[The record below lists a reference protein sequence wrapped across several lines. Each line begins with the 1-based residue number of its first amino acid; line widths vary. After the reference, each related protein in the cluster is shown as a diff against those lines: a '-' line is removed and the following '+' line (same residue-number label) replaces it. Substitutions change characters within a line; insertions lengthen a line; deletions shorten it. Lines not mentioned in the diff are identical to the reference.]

1 MTPPVSWGI
10 VKSVMIVGTA
20 DVLVCLFLGRIA
32 RIFRWDKTFFWMHE
46 PSADGKEAMYCQI
59 SSGGLFG
66 LKSYT
71 AQVEVDVSRGLPCFD
86 MVGLLDSEVREARE
100 RIRVALHHIGM
111 GLSAEKITV
120 NLSPAGIP
128 KTGTGFDLPA
138 ALGILGAKEVIPPER
153 LKGIWAAGELG
164 LDARVKPV
172 PGILAMVTEAAEAGS
187 LECILPMENLR
198 EGLLQERTAVMGVE
212 TLEEAML
219 YAASGAEERCLQR
232 KQARERL
239 ETLPRTEQEEEA
251 VPDFSVIRG
260 MEEAK
265 TAAMTAAAGM
275 HNLLLAGPP
284 GTGKTMLARCMPGI
298 LPPMTRREQYEIS
311 SIYSAAGRLEEGR
324 LLERRPFVSPHHTV
338 SPYALT
344 GGGSIPKPGMV
355 TLAHRGVLFL
365 DELAEFKRQ
374 TLDVLRQPLE
384 EGKIFLA
391 RSRGHFVYPA
401 DFMLLAATNPCPCGY
416 YPDRNR
422 CRCRDWEVSRYLS
435 RISGPLLDRIDL
447 CCTVSSL
454 PLKRLWEE
462 EQSGLGSAYMRER
475 VLEARERQRLRYA
488 GTQIKG
494 NGRLG
499 AGELMNY
506 CPLGLKEQEF
516 LEKAAERTGLSA
528 RGCHRVIRTA
538 RTLADLDGSEEILVR
553 HLSQAVYYRS
563 GHIFQK

>member
-1 MTPPVSWGI
+1 
-10 VKSVMIVGTA
+10 
-20 DVLVCLFLGRIA
+20 
-32 RIFRWDKTFFWMHE
+32 
-46 PSADGKEAMYCQI
+46 MYCQI
-59 SSGGLFG
+59 NAGGLYG
-66 LKSYT
+66 LKSYA

-128 KTGTGFDLPA
+128 KTGTSFDLPVA
-138 ALGILGAKEVIPPER
+138 IGILAAKEVIPPER
-153 LKGIWAAGELG
+153 LRGVWAAGELG

-172 PGILAMVTEAAEAGS
+172 RGVLAMVTAAAEAGIS
-187 LECILPMENLR
+187 ECILPMENFR
-198 EGLLQERTAVMGVE
+198 EGLLREEICAMGVE

-219 YAASGAEERCLQR
+219 YLASDAEGRSLLR
-232 KQARERL
+232 KKAQKGLEKLPCTGQAQ
-239 ETLPRTEQEEEA
+239 TEEE
-251 VPDFSVIRG
+251 PDFSIVKG

-265 TAAMTAAAGM
+265 TAAMAAAAGM
-275 HNLLLAGPP
+275 HNLLLTGPP

-298 LPPMTRREQYEIS
+298 LPPMTRQEQYEIS
-311 SIYSAAGRLEEGR
+311 SIYSAAGQLEEGR
-324 LLERRPFVSPHHTV
+324 LLEKRPFVSPHHTV

-355 TLAHRGVLFL
+355 TLAHRGILFL

-391 RSRGHFVYPA
+391 RSRGNFVYPA

-422 CRCRDWEVSRYLS
+422 CRCREWEVARYLS

-447 CCTVSSL
+447 CCSVSPL
-454 PLKRLWEE
+454 PVRMLWETKNASE
-462 EQSGLGSAYMRER
+462 AALDALSDDAGKKAPSDSAWMRER
-475 VLEARERQRLRYA
+475 VLEARERQSFRYA
-488 GTQIKG
+488 GTPIG
-494 NGRLG
+494 VNGRLG
-499 AGELMNY
+499 AGELLRY
-506 CPLGLKEQEF
+506 CALGFKEQEF
-516 LEKAAERTGLSA
+516 LEKAAGQAGLSA

-538 RTLADLDGSEEILVR
+538 RTLADLDGSERILVR
-553 HLSQAVYYRS
+553 HLSQAVYYRNQ
-563 GHIFQK
+563 HMLQK

>member
-1 MTPPVSWGI
+1 
-10 VKSVMIVGTA
+10 
-20 DVLVCLFLGRIA
+20 
-32 RIFRWDKTFFWMHE
+32 
-46 PSADGKEAMYCQI
+46 MYCQI
-59 SSGGLFG
+59 NAGGIYG
-66 LKSYT
+66 LKSYA
-71 AQVEVDVSRGLPCFD
+71 AQVEVDVSKGLPCFD

-128 KTGTGFDLPA
+128 KTGTAFDLPA
-138 ALGILGAKEVIPPER
+138 ALGILAAKEVIPAER

-172 PGILAMVTEAAEAGS
+172 RGVLAMVTAAAEAGVS
-187 LECILPMENLR
+187 ECILPMENFR
-198 EGLLQERTAVMGVE
+198 EGLLREEIPVMGVE

-219 YAASGAEERCLQR
+219 YLDSDAEGRSCFR
-232 KQARERL
+232 RMARDRL
-239 ETLPRTEQEEEA
+239 EKLPQTAQKQEEAEL
-251 VPDFSVIRG
+251 DFSMVKG

-265 TAAMTAAAGM
+265 TAAMAAAAGM

-298 LPPMTRREQYEIS
+298 LPPLTRQEQYEIS
-311 SIYSAAGRLEEGR
+311 SIYSAAGQLEEGR
-324 LLERRPFVSPHHTV
+324 LLEKRPFVSPHHTV

-391 RSRGHFVYPA
+391 RSRGNFVYPA
-401 DFMLLAATNPCPCGY
+401 EFMLLAATNPCPCGY

-422 CRCRDWEVSRYLS
+422 CRCREWEAARYLS

-447 CCTVSSL
+447 CCSVSPL
-454 PLKRLWEE
+454 PVRMLWEAADKAGDGPGE
-462 EQSGLGSAYMRER
+462 NGIDGRGREAVLESLCRQTPFDSARMGEK
-475 VLEARERQRLRYA
+475 VLEARERQHFRYA
-488 GTQIKG
+488 GTSIG
-494 NGRLG
+494 VNGQLG
-499 AGELMNY
+499 AGELLKY
-506 CPLGLKEQEF
+506 CALGLEEQEF
-516 LEKAAERTGLSA
+516 LEKAAGQAGLSA

-538 RTLADLDGSEEILVR
+538 RTLADLDGSEKILVR
-553 HLSQAVYYRS
+553 HLSQAVYYRNQ
-563 GHIFQK
+563 HILRK

>member
-1 MTPPVSWGI
+1 
-10 VKSVMIVGTA
+10 
-20 DVLVCLFLGRIA
+20 
-32 RIFRWDKTFFWMHE
+32 
-46 PSADGKEAMYCQI
+46 MYCQI
-59 SSGGLFG
+59 NAGGIYG
-66 LKSYT
+66 LKSYA
-71 AQVEVDVSRGLPCFD
+71 AQVEVDVSKGLPCFD

-128 KTGTGFDLPA
+128 KTGTAFDLPA
-138 ALGILGAKEVIPPER
+138 ALGILAAKEVIPAER

-172 PGILAMVTEAAEAGS
+172 RGVLAMVTAAAEAGVS
-187 LECILPMENLR
+187 ECILPMENFR
-198 EGLLQERTAVMGVE
+198 EGLLREEIPVMGVE

-219 YAASGAEERCLQR
+219 YLDSDAEGRSCFR
-232 KQARERL
+232 RMARDRL
-239 ETLPRTEQEEEA
+239 EKLPQTAQKQEEAEL
-251 VPDFSVIRG
+251 DFSMVKG

-265 TAAMTAAAGM
+265 TAAMAAAAGM

-298 LPPMTRREQYEIS
+298 LPPLTRQEQYEIS
-311 SIYSAAGRLEEGR
+311 SIYSAAGQLEEGR
-324 LLERRPFVSPHHTV
+324 LLEKRPFVSPHHTV

-391 RSRGHFVYPA
+391 RSRGNFVYPA
-401 DFMLLAATNPCPCGY
+401 EFMLLAATNPCPCGY

-422 CRCRDWEVSRYLS
+422 CRCREWEAARYLS

-447 CCTVSSL
+447 CCSVSPL
-454 PLKRLWEE
+454 PVRMLWEAADKAGDGPGE
-462 EQSGLGSAYMRER
+462 NGIDGRGREAVLESLCRHTPFDSAQMGEK
-475 VLEARERQRLRYA
+475 VLEARERQHFRYA
-488 GTQIKG
+488 GTSIG
-494 NGRLG
+494 VNGQLG
-499 AGELMNY
+499 AGELLKY
-506 CPLGLKEQEF
+506 CALGLEEQEF
-516 LEKAAERTGLSA
+516 LEKAAGQAGLSA

-538 RTLADLDGSEEILVR
+538 RTLADLDGSEKILVR
-553 HLSQAVYYRS
+553 HLSQAVYYRNQ
-563 GHIFQK
+563 HILRK

>member
-1 MTPPVSWGI
+1 
-10 VKSVMIVGTA
+10 
-20 DVLVCLFLGRIA
+20 
-32 RIFRWDKTFFWMHE
+32 
-46 PSADGKEAMYCQI
+46 MYCQI
-59 SSGGLFG
+59 NAGGIYG
-66 LKSYT
+66 LKSYA
-71 AQVEVDVSRGLPCFD
+71 AQVEVDVSKGLPCFD

-128 KTGTGFDLPA
+128 KTGTAFDLPA
-138 ALGILGAKEVIPPER
+138 ALGILAAKEVIPAER

-172 PGILAMVTEAAEAGS
+172 RGVLAMVTAAAEAGVS
-187 LECILPMENLR
+187 ECILPMENFR
-198 EGLLQERTAVMGVE
+198 EGLLREEIPVMGVE

-219 YAASGAEERCLQR
+219 YLDSDAEGRSCFR
-232 KQARERL
+232 RMARDRL
-239 ETLPRTEQEEEA
+239 EKLPQTAQKQEEAEL
-251 VPDFSVIRG
+251 DFSMVKG

-265 TAAMTAAAGM
+265 TAAMAAAAGM

-298 LPPMTRREQYEIS
+298 LPPLTRQEQYEIS
-311 SIYSAAGRLEEGR
+311 SIYSAAGQLEEGR
-324 LLERRPFVSPHHTV
+324 LLEKRPFVSPHHTV

-391 RSRGHFVYPA
+391 RSRGNFVYPA
-401 DFMLLAATNPCPCGY
+401 EFMLLAATNPCPCGY

-422 CRCRDWEVSRYLS
+422 CRCREWEAARYLS

-447 CCTVSSL
+447 CCSVSPL
-454 PLKRLWEE
+454 PVRMLWEAADKAGDGPGE
-462 EQSGLGSAYMRER
+462 NGIDGRGREAVLESPCRQTPFDSARMGEK
-475 VLEARERQRLRYA
+475 VLEARERQHFRYA
-488 GTQIKG
+488 GTSIG
-494 NGRLG
+494 VNGQLG
-499 AGELMNY
+499 AGELLKY
-506 CPLGLKEQEF
+506 CALGLEEQEF
-516 LEKAAERTGLSA
+516 LEKAAGQAGLSA

-538 RTLADLDGSEEILVR
+538 RTLADLDGSEKILVR
-553 HLSQAVYYRS
+553 HLSQAVYYRNQ
-563 GHIFQK
+563 HILRK